1 MRLRVDGD
9 NHKNE
14 LVLFLQRRDQ
24 AGPGGRRLV
33 SDFIVSE
40 EDGTCGAAAR
50 VGSARTAAPRTR
62 PRRLIQ
68 AVGAPDRAPEER
80 SKARDNAGGATMGRH
95 F

>member
-24 AGPGGRRLV
+24 AGPGGRWLV

-50 VGSARTAAPRTR
+50 ARGRVTLIDLVANAQLPALSAI
-62 PRRLIQ
+62 RR
-68 AVGAPDRAPEER
+68 R
-80 SKARDNAGGATMGRH
+80 SS
-95 F
+95 

>member
-1 MRLRVDGD
+1 MHLRVDGD

-24 AGPGGRRLV
+24 AGPGGRWLV

-50 VGSARTAAPRTR
+50 ARGATMAVPRPAPWR
-62 PRRLIQ
+62 PFQ
-68 AVGAPDRAPEER
+68 AVGALDRTPEER
-80 SKARDNAGGATMGRH
+80 SKANDGAAGATMERH